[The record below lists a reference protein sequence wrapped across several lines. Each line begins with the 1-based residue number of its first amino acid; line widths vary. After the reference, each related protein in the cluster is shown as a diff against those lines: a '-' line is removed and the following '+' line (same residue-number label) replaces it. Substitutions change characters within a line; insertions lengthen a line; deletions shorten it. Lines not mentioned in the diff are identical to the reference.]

1 VRVGALSRRLRNT
14 CRSFCWQLGNLATVP
29 CPCSPCRRTAP
40 HHLSAHP
47 YRQHPATIAC
57 LQTLLQIVRL
67 SAVELA
73 AAIRVAA
80 GAPKASPSSLSIT
93 SLEAVTVYAHRA
105 LYASASPWHLTEVFP
120 HPRTQAP

>member
-1 VRVGALSRRLRNT
+1 MRVGALSRRLRNT
-14 CRSFCWQLGNLATVP
+14 CRSFCWQLGKLATVL
-29 CPCSPCRRTAP
+29 CPCSPCRR
-40 HHLSAHP
+40 SAHRLTTSP
-47 YRQHPATIAC
+47 YSQHPATIAC
-57 LQTLLQIVRL
+57 LQILLQIVRL